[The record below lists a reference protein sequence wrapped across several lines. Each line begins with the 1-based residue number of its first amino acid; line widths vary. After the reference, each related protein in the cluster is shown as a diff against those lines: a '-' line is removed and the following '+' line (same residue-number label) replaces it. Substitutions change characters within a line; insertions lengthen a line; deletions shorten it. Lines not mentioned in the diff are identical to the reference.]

1 MNYVCYIYIYEQY
14 NPETA
19 RRNTPKLKHSI
30 SIEKNET
37 PIETE
42 LTTLLITA
50 VSMGGNAVFFFKKL
64 FYLKL
69 IFFYSNY
76 FNVLCQK

>member
-1 MNYVCYIYIYEQY
+1 LNYVCYIYIYEQY

-50 VSMGGNAVFFFKKL
+50 VSMGGNAVFFLKKIILFKINIFLFKL
-64 FYLKL
+64 F
-69 IFFYSNY
+69 
-76 FNVLCQK
+76 